1 MIIHF
6 LGNINFFYSVYSQ
19 IFTITTLFCFFFLKE
34 MEVEQ
39 SNVLRFRGCSH
50 FRQRLI
56 CATLSGKKVLISSIR
71 ADDQNPGLQG

>member
-1 MIIHF
+1 
-6 LGNINFFYSVYSQ
+6 
-19 IFTITTLFCFFFLKE
+19 